1 MRGVVCACCL
11 VTALTGCSP
20 APKPVETSTP
30 ASGAVSNS
38 GKMPITSRSN
48 EAVALYARGRTLNEN
63 LPPHEAHALFQQAI
77 ALDPAFAMGQYALA
91 STAPTA
97 RQVREHLDKALAL
110 AAGASEGERLLIRA
124 MQARIDANP
133 TAGQQYAESLVTR
146 HPNDERAHWV
156 LGNAYSVQQAY
167 DKAIDQFQ
175 QALAINPQYSLAWNS
190 VGYAYRPTGNTAAAE
205 KAFQQY
211 IALVPNDPNPY
222 DSYA

>member
-1 MRGVVCACCL
+1 M
-11 VTALTGCSP
+11 
-20 APKPVETSTP
+20 
-30 ASGAVSNS
+30 
-38 GKMPITSRSN
+38 
-48 EAVALYARGRTLNEN
+48 
-63 LPPHEAHALFQQAI
+63 
-77 ALDPAFAMGQYALA
+77 
-91 STAPTA
+91 
-97 RQVREHLDKALAL
+97 
-110 AAGASEGERLLIRA
+110 
-124 MQARIDANP
+124 
-133 TAGQQYAESLVTR
+133 TR